1 VTAFTRPATLRV
13 KIPDQANIAL
23 VAMTSKRAR
32 LIVSVTN
39 IQAPAKITANTM
51 PVVRNRCFGI
61 RCRRMGDDS
70 SSAAKP
76 STMEPAT
83 LSCMSLLTFSGMQPT
98 SARLT
103 PTTERQIWA
112 VSGAPRRTYTRW
124 MTRRSRRTLRA

>member
-1 VTAFTRPATLRV
+1 MLSV

-39 IQAPAKITANTM
+39 DHAPTKITAKTI
-51 PVVRNRCFGI
+51 PVVRSTCFGI
-61 RCRRMGDDS
+61 RCNRMGDDS

-76 STMEPAT
+76 RTMEPAT
-83 LSCMSLLTFSGMQPT
+83 LSCMSLLTFRGMQPT

-112 VSGAPRRTYTRW
+112 MSGAPRRTYTRW
-124 MTRRSRRTLRA
+124 MIRRSRRTLRA